1 MLTVKP
7 AEFAC
12 PVRLAEPR
20 CAFAHPLTLVA
31 QIGPVA
37 KAVKMR
43 P

>member
-1 MLTVKP
+1 MLTAEP

-20 CAFAHPLTLVA
+20 CAFSLPLTLVA
-31 QIGPVA
+31 QIGTVA